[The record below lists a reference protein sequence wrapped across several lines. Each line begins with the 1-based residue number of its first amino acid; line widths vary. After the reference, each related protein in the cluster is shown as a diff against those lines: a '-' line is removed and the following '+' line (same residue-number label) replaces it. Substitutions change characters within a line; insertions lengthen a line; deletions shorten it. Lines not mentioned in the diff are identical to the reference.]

1 MNNLRSIRKK
11 VLNMTMDELK
21 DEMQISRQLLYTWE
35 TGKAAIPEKRLK
47 QLEQITGI
55 PKEFFVIEN
64 VSEEKL
70 IEIKY
75 RKIKTKEN
83 RDEDRW
89 MIINTKMFIE
99 SPQMYIDMAKNGI
112 NIYIQLDNGNKLK
125 LGKHM

>member
-1 MNNLRSIRKK
+1 MNNLRFIRKK
-11 VLNMTMDELK
+11 ILRMTMDELK
-21 DEMQISRQLLYTWE
+21 DKMQISRQLLYTWE
-35 TGKAAIPEKRLK
+35 TGRATIPEKRLK

-55 PKEFFVIEN
+55 PIEYFVMEN

-75 RKIKTKEN
+75 RKIETKEN

-89 MIINTKMFIE
+89 MIINTKMFLE